1 MASDA
6 QRNRAKGAQAIA
18 PTALPGTL
26 PYALRPLLLDV
37 PLSADG
43 KNEDVKINCVEYYG
57 MKLLGFG
64 QYQVPR

>member
-1 MASDA
+1 MASDV

-18 PTALPGTL
+18 PTTLPGTL

-43 KNEDVKINCVEYYG
+43 RNENVKINCVEYYG
-57 MKLLGFG
+57 MKLLGLG
-64 QYQVPR
+64 RYQVPM